1 MPKKVPP
8 KDIHHLFRKGM
19 DKLEADFEMLPA
31 GTKDLFV
38 EKKNDECLEKCNIAL
53 ADNPYNIGALMY
65 KGLILKDQEKYVES
79 NECFDLFLNQFSKFP
94 IVYQN
99 QIENYI
105 KLEEYGKAMDAGKE
119 CLALFRDNAYVWS
132 LVALCSF
139 LDGSPD
145 LAYAFLDEAEKHVEE
160 SKHTLYMMR
169 GILLE
174 KEGKKDDAL
183 MSFIKFQEMTN
194 SNEDFMAERIYNL
207 MK

>member
-1 MPKKVPP
+1 MPKKATP
-8 KDIHHLFRKGM
+8 KDIHLLFRKGM

-38 EKKNDECLEKCNIAL
+38 EKKKDECLEKCNIAL

-65 KGLILKDQEKYVES
+65 KGLILKDQEKYAES

-105 KLEEYGKAMDAGKE
+105 KLQEYDKAMDAGKE
-119 CLALFRDNAYVWS
+119 CLALHIDNAYVWG
-132 LVALCSF
+132 LVAVCVF
-139 LDGSPD
+139 LKGATEVSY
-145 LAYAFLDEAEKHVEE
+145 LYLDEAEKQVVTD
-160 SKHTLYMMR
+160 KHTLYLVR

-174 KEGKKDDAL
+174 KEDKKDDAL
-183 MSFIKFQEMTN
+183 MSFIKYQQMTN
-194 SNEDFMAERIYNL
+194 SSEEFMAEKIYNL